1 MSSWFVHPRYLSA
14 FAAAAERDANLRKGT
29 HLRLFPSEVI
39 GFPLAPWQLWNID
52 AEQLRVLSVDWYDR
66 NRKKLPSPANLDDAE
81 GEAMGWITAALPSDT
96 RLIGVEVAFDDR
108 DAGEIAVLA
117 MDDRVVTARS
127 TGRLLVGAPQVHRL
141 RLRGR
146 GTFTMS
152 GWVVRE
158 PSVFERIVGTDPFGE
173 LSAPLDG
180 DFPWYAGGR
189 GKADAMKRVANG
201 APLKWTRPDRPI
213 GPFDSLSEVAE
224 EARVVVFQ
232 PEVDDEFRLL
242 ISDPDTVPSQVT
254 RSRETAPGD
263 PGPWQRVDEQIQ
275 GSLLLKSLDPGVG
288 RYSGLLTLLRHLPD
302 MEERPQPPTATA
314 WLAAGLFA
322 CSADARLRIPPP
334 DAQEQRLIERLVAL
348 EPSAQRV
355 IDLLG
360 RQRRF
365 VVRAL
370 AGPALAAPVPDLP
383 ELPQLVLGEAAWLR
397 EKKGGP
403 SIAFRQQICVTAPP
417 LSPLIALARLEASGW
432 TTRHEMLELAPGASP
447 SPRAAPRFLGTTH
460 TLAMGRFGVVEE
472 PRVPTEGAPWTY
484 QLALG
489 DIYGRFGEA
498 AELQVQVPP
507 RPSIPAPTVR
517 VELRLAD
524 RASHD
529 QPAVAGSA
537 RVTIPTPAL
546 IDLAAGARPLAR
558 VHVALD
564 GVGQSSAVSQAGQT
578 ASFDFQLPALMPMEQ
593 RQLLVRARFEDDAG
607 TLGTEEVQAIDIC
620 DPRAPPI
627 PKTGIGI
634 VWTSRPAPNEEVEVR
649 LRFTGTPNARYRVY
663 ASDARGLDIPS
674 TSRTRAEIAV
684 DGAQRGLSGL
694 GMRDRF
700 RLLTNEPLETAAD
713 GSVIFDARFPRALET
728 VQFLRFVPLGARGS
742 EAAFESCPLLPVAV
756 PSDRAPPAPTVD
768 VRTDAAGIARVK
780 IAATGIDLVALAA
793 AEPGLFVDPPDPL
806 AKAPGFRLRR
816 ASGAVPQAIYARE
829 IARGTLSRDGDGFI
843 VEIADNNAL
852 IPFVR
857 YHYWAE
863 VRMPPERRVPAGTQ
877 EIASPAGAI
886 QPLQIAQRQDAPGA
900 YSLASAPAM
909 TMYVPL
915 NVATLEPQ
923 MVTATFGAAPGGWRI
938 AVEIAGAPSAHARAV
953 AQYRVEIH
961 IEQAVGSLT
970 YADAVEVSDG
980 TTAWDLIVPGAVPA
994 SARVGLVFKDPIGR
1008 AAPPLFVEATPA

>member
-14 FAAAAERDANLRKGT
+14 FAAAANRDPDLRKGT
-29 HLRLFPSEVI
+29 HLRLFPSDVI

-52 AEQLRVLSVDWYDR
+52 ALEARVLSADWYDR
-66 NRKKLPSPANLDDAE
+66 NGNKLPSPLNLDDAE
-81 GEAMGWITAALPSDT
+81 GEAIGWITAALPSDT
-96 RLIGVEVAFDDR
+96 LLGVEVRFTDD

-117 MDDRVVTARS
+117 MDDRIVTACS
-127 TGRLLVGAPQVHRL
+127 SGRLLVGAPQLHRV

-146 GTFTMS
+146 GRFTVT
-152 GWVVRE
+152 GWVVSE
-158 PSVFERIVGTDPFGE
+158 GYVLERILGSDPFDV

-189 GKADAMKRVANG
+189 GKTDAMKRVAVG
-201 APLKWTRPDRPI
+201 APLEWTRPDRPV
-213 GPFDSLSEVAE
+213 GPFDSLSEAAE
-224 EARVVVFQ
+224 EARVAVFQ
-232 PEVDDEFRLL
+232 PEIDDEFQLL
-242 ISDPDTVPSQVT
+242 ISDPDTVPSAVT

-288 RYSGLLTLLRHLPD
+288 RYAGLLTLLRHLPD

-322 CSADARLRIPPP
+322 CSTEARLRLPPP
-334 DAQEQRLIERLVAL
+334 DAVEQRLIERLVAL

-365 VVRAL
+365 VVRAFV
-370 AGPALAAPVPDLP
+370 ARALAAPVPDLP
-383 ELPQLVLGEAAWLR
+383 ELPQLGLGEAAWLR
-397 EKKGGP
+397 EKTGP
-403 SIAFRQQICVTAPP
+403 SIAFRQQIRVMAPP
-417 LSPLIALARLEASGW
+417 LATLIALARLEANGW
-432 TTRHEMLELAPGASP
+432 TTRHEMLDLAPGASP

-460 TLAMGRFGVVEE
+460 TLSTGRFGVVEE
-472 PRVPTEGAPWTY
+472 TRVQAAGAPWTY

-498 AELQVQVPP
+498 AELRVPLP
-507 RPSIPAPTVR
+507 ARPAIPAPTVR
-517 VELRLAD
+517 VHLRLAD

-529 QPAVAGSA
+529 QPAVAGSV
-537 RVTIPTPAL
+537 RVTIPVPAL

-564 GVGQSSAVSQAGQT
+564 GAGQNSAVSQAGGT
-578 ASFDFQLPALMPMEQ
+578 VGFDFQLPALMPLEQ
-593 RQLLVRARFEDDAG
+593 RKLFVRARFEDDEG
-607 TLGTEEVQAIDIC
+607 TLGFEDVQPIDIA
-620 DPRAPPI
+620 DPRSPPI

-649 LRFTGTPNARYRVY
+649 LRFTGMPYARYRVY

-684 DGAQRGLSGL
+684 DGAQRGLNGL

-700 RLLTNEPLETAAD
+700 RLLTNEPLQTAAD
-713 GSVIFDARFPRALET
+713 GSVVFDARFPRALET

-756 PSDRAPPAPTVD
+756 PSDRAPPAPNVD
-768 VRTDAAGIARVK
+768 VKTDATTGIAKVTVV
-780 IAATGIDLVALAA
+780 ATGIDLVALKS
-793 AEPGLFVDPPDPL
+793 AEPGLFVDPPNPV
-806 AKAPGFRLRR
+806 AQAPEFRLRR

-829 IARGTLSRDGDGFI
+829 IARGALAYDGDAFETVI
-843 VEIADNNAL
+843 SENNAL

-863 VRMPPERRVPAGTQ
+863 VRMPPERRVPQDTQ
-877 EIASPAGAI
+877 EIALPAGAI
-886 QPLQIAQRQDAPGA
+886 LPLQAAQRQDSPGA

-909 TMYVPL
+909 TMHVPA
-915 NVATLEPQ
+915 NVATLAPQ

-938 AVEIAGAPSAHARAV
+938 DVTLDGAPTAHPRAV
-953 AQYRVEIH
+953 AKYRVEVH
-961 IEQAVGSLT
+961 IERDPGSLT
-970 YADAVEVSDG
+970 YADEVEVSDG
-980 TTAWDLIVPGAVPA
+980 TIAWDVIVPTAVPA
-994 SARVGLVFKDPIGR
+994 SARVGLVLKDPVGR
-1008 AAPPLFVEATPA
+1008 AAPPLFVDATAA